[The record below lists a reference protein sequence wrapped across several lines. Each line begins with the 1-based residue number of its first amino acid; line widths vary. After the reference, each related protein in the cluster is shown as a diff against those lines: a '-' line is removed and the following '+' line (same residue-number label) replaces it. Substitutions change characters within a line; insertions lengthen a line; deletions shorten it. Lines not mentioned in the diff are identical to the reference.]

1 MAEAA
6 RLKETQRHRLTHGT
20 TAIPPPPPP
29 LPPAPPTDG
38 ATRGTTR
45 AHRIVTSH
53 AASRALP
60 FSQVRNW
67 DHHRQNL
74 SKSTRHTATAEQ
86 RIPPTAAKLRR
97 SRRAQNE
104 PSVVEVRVTKLVS
117 RLAPPS
123 RPLPMQRSMTSPV
136 PRHESSRLSSLRL
149 TVGKGAIVTFTSCTH
164 EPRPTSNKVT

>member
-20 TAIPPPPPP
+20 TATPPSSSSSRHPPPPP

-53 AASRALP
+53 AASRTLP
-60 FSQVRNW
+60 FSQVRNS

-86 RIPPTAAKLRR
+86 RIPPTTAKLRR

-117 RLAPPS
+117 RLAP
-123 RPLPMQRSMTSPV
+123 R
-136 PRHESSRLSSLRL
+136 
-149 TVGKGAIVTFTSCTH
+149 VGRYQCSG
-164 EPRPTSNKVT
+164 R